1 MGSPW
6 ATLWAIT
13 PPQLLGK
20 TRWLG
25 SYCAT
30 SVERLKAIAAKH
42 GVHHVDNA
50 LGGLAAG

>member
-1 MGSPW
+1 VGH
-6 ATLWAIT
+6 A
-13 PPQLLGK
+13 LGNH
-20 TRWLG
+20 TSTASRQGCSLG
-25 SYCAT
+25 SEYAT